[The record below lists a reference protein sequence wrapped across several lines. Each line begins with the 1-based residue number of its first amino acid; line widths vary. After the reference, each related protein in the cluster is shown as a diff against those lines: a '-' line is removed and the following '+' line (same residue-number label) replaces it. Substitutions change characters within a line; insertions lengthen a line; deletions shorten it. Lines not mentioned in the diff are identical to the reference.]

1 MSHTGVDVID
11 FLLLAAYPTAAL
23 LVIELVRRAARFA
36 NWIKLGVQAV
46 VCVAFATAYIVALPT
61 PHWLTSIVLV
71 ALAVALGYQA
81 RRAALDPA
89 SVSY

>member
-11 FLLLAAYPTAAL
+11 FLLLAIYPVIAL
-23 LVIELVRRAARFA
+23 LGIEIIRRVVHFA
-36 NWIKLGVQAV
+36 NWIKLAAQAV
-46 VCVAFATAYIVALPT
+46 VCVTFAVAYIVALPT
-61 PHWLTSIVLV
+61 PHWLTAIVLV

>member
-11 FLLLAAYPTAAL
+11 FLLLATYPAVAL
-23 LVIELVRRAARFA
+23 LGVELVHRLVHMAKWA
-36 NWIKLGVQAV
+36 KLAVQAAIS
-46 VCVAFATAYIVALPT
+46 VAFAVAYVVALPT
-61 PHWLTSIVLV
+61 PHWLTAIVLI
-71 ALAVALGYQA
+71 ALAAALGYQA

>member
-11 FLLLAAYPTAAL
+11 FVLLATYPVVAL
-23 LVIELVRRAARFA
+23 LAIEFTRRLTGFA
-36 NWIKLGVQAV
+36 NWIKLAVQAA
-46 VCVAFATAYIVALPT
+46 VCVAFAVAYVVALPT
-61 PHWLTSIVLV
+61 AHWLTSLVLI
-71 ALAVALGYQA
+71 ALAIALAYQA